1 MTGVLTTGV
10 GRLRL
15 TGDNAGFCEAILRK
29 HNTAAPLRL
38 ESLRH
43 VRPRED
49 AAAEQ
54 TQQQP
59 LVVNLLMQLRA
70 YYDQNN
76 TFLRSQ
82 AALNLQLTNQ
92 LRQVLSTSNG
102 AVRARAGEIERAIRS
117 NLYREGEFS
126 RAMGQLTQ
134 ELKKNENR
142 PPERTVDASRSGP
155 AFRTSGRPTARTGSG
170 AVSGDRSQT
179 PSALRAF
186 ASQET
191 GRETTPVIQPTA
203 TVRTP
208 AVPAGERLQY
218 RQEQT
223 PPQVT
228 GNAEAKS
235 GKKYQQSAVSQP
247 QPEAAEQPVRQ
258 KKQSKQSHPPQK
270 QPEQRIQPQAQ
281 PVKPVQPEKQP
292 GQPTQQQV
300 QPAKPIPPQ
309 KQSEQLIQRQT
320 QLEKPTQSQKQPEQP
335 TQRQSQPEK
344 PVQPKKQPEQPVQP
358 QAQAEK
364 NVLSPKQSEG
374 PTQWQERAEQPVR
387 QTERAETPVRQQKP
401 EPVLQ
406 PETAPIQMAPQPE
419 RDNRAGSVVSVD
431 HAEPSRISME
441 LSQSSNLETAYR
453 QTSEMQ
459 EESGQPVMEYQQQP
473 VRAVL
478 VSSATQSAPWTLP
491 GKWPNAS
498 AAEVFWGHQS
508 AAWTNWG
515 RSDWHG
521 STGLPTTLPGNAQP
535 LRYRSAVDHTAAS
548 PEASTQSRQSSTGAV
563 PANIVQSVQYRNI
576 LQQAGL
582 LPGIL
587 TQYRQPSTR
596 AVPTSIVQPVQYQK
610 ILQQARALPGIPMQ
624 YQQPSMGAVPARI
637 VQSVQYRNI
646 LQQAG
651 LLPGIPMQNR
661 QPSTGAVPASIVQP
675 VQYRNILQQA
685 GMLPGA
691 PMQNRQPSTGAVPA
705 SIVQPVQYRNILQQA
720 GMLPGVPMQY
730 RQLSTGA
737 VPGSIVQPIQ
747 YRNILQQAGM
757 LPGVPMQNRQPSTG
771 AVPARIVQSVQYRN
785 ILQQAGMLPGT
796 PIQYRQPSTGAVP
809 ASIVKTVQY
818 RNILQPAGVFSNPR
832 IQNRETAAA
841 AIFHPTVGGIA
852 NRQSGM
858 YGQTLPMLHGV
869 QSGLPQHS
877 GKGMPLIRRA
887 ANGEQS
893 GGLLTEGV
901 AAATEELYGA
911 ARILSGT
918 APNGRLSVR
927 QNESDL
933 ETVQGR
939 HVAAPTGTDV
949 PFHGL
954 RQLIG
959 RTLRGTEPVQA
970 PELRRAME
978 VLTNG
983 SIPKPGGTASWSL
996 RRFRTAAA
1004 ASGSKPSGRAA
1015 GMPTAGATLVSL
1027 TPEAISQE
1035 TGPVW
1040 RPETATPHPTA
1051 AQPGA
1056 TVIHRRPQKP
1066 EVPAAPMPVEE
1077 SSGEEVLKAQTV
1089 DAAQVAAMNAAFSYG
1104 AEPSRPHSAAAP
1116 VITPEQEERIAGRVL
1131 EELNYN
1137 RMAAEVL
1144 DRVERR
1150 LRAERRKIG
1159 R

>member
-49 AAAEQ
+49 AAVEQ

-117 NLYREGEFS
+117 NLYREGEFR

-142 PPERTVDASRSGP
+142 PPEWTVDASRSGP
-155 AFRTSGRPTARTGSG
+155 AFRASGRSAARTVSG

-208 AVPAGERLQY
+208 TVPAGERLQY

-228 GNAEAKS
+228 GTAEVGS
-235 GKKYQQSAVSQP
+235 GKQHKHPTASQP
-247 QPEAAEQPVRQ
+247 QPEAPEQSSR
-258 KKQSKQSHPPQK
+258 KRKRSKQSHPLQK

-300 QPAKPIPPQ
+300 QPAKPIPSQ

-320 QLEKPTQSQKQPEQP
+320 QPEKPAQSQKQPGQP
-335 TQRQSQPEK
+335 AQRQSQPEK
-344 PVQPKKQPEQPVQP
+344 PVQPQKQPGQSVQSQP
-358 QAQAEK
+358 QAERPIS
-364 NVLSPKQSEG
+364 SPKQSEG
-374 PTQWQERAEQPVR
+374 PTQRQERAEQPVR
-387 QTERAETPVRQQKP
+387 QAERAETPVRQQKP

-419 RDNRAGSVVSVD
+419 RDSRAGSVVSVD

-441 LSQSSNLETAYR
+441 LSQSSDLEMAYR

-478 VSSATQSAPWTLP
+478 VSSATQSAHWILP

-498 AAEVFWGHQS
+498 AAEIFWGHQS
-508 AAWTNWG
+508 AAWTSWG
-515 RSDWHG
+515 RSDGYG
-521 STGLPTTLPGNAQP
+521 STGLPTTFPGNAQP
-535 LRYRSAVDHTAAS
+535 LRYRSAVAS
-548 PEASTQSRQSSTGAV
+548 PEASTQYQQSSAGAV
-563 PANIVQSVQYRNI
+563 PARIAQSVQYRNI
-576 LQQAGL
+576 LQQAGA
-582 LPGIL
+582 LPGIP
-587 TQYRQPSTR
+587 TQYRQPSTG
-596 AVPTSIVQPVQYQK
+596 AVTASITQPVQYRN
-610 ILQQARALPGIPMQ
+610 ILQQAGMLPSTPMQ
-624 YQQPSMGAVPARI
+624 NWQPSTGAVPARI

-651 LLPGIPMQNR
+651 MLPGTPIQYRQPSTGTVPASIVQPVQYRNILQQAGMLPSEPMQYQ

-685 GMLPGA
+685 GMQPGA
-691 PMQNRQPSTGAVPA
+691 PMQNRQPSTGAVLGR
-705 SIVQPVQYRNILQQA
+705 IVQPVQYRNILQQA
-720 GMLPGVPMQY
+720 GLLP
-730 RQLSTGA
+730 ST
-737 VPGSIVQPIQ
+737 
-747 YRNILQQAGM
+747 LT
-757 LPGVPMQNRQPSTG
+757 QNRQPSTG

-1150 LRAERRKIG
+1150 LRAERRKTG

>member
-102 AVRARAGEIERAIRS
+102 AVRARAGEIERAICS

-142 PPERTVDASRSGP
+142 PPEWTVDASRSGP
-155 AFRTSGRPTARTGSG
+155 AFRTTGRPAPRTVSG

-191 GRETTPVIQPTA
+191 GRETTPVIQRTA
-203 TVRTP
+203 TVHTP
-208 AVPAGERLQY
+208 TVPAGERLQY

-247 QPEAAEQPVRQ
+247 QPEAAEQPVQQ

-281 PVKPVQPEKQP
+281 PVKPAQPQKQP
-292 GQPTQQQV
+292 GH
-300 QPAKPIPPQ
+300 PA
-309 KQSEQLIQRQT
+309 
-320 QLEKPTQSQKQPEQP
+320 
-335 TQRQSQPEK
+335 QRQSQPEK

-419 RDNRAGSVVSVD
+419 HDSRAGSVVSVD
-431 HAEPSRISME
+431 HAEPFRISME
-441 LSQSSNLETAYR
+441 LSQSSNLEVVNR
-453 QTSEMQ
+453 QTSGMS
-459 EESGQPVMEYQQQP
+459 EESDQTVAEHRQQP

-478 VSSATQSAPWTLP
+478 VSSTTQNAPWILP

-508 AAWTNWG
+508 AVWTSWG
-515 RSDWHG
+515 RSDWYG

-548 PEASTQSRQSSTGAV
+548 PEASTQYRQSSTGAV

-576 LQQAGL
+576 LQQAGT
-582 LPGIL
+582 LPGAPM
-587 TQYRQPSTR
+587 QNRQPSTGAVTASITQPVQYR
-596 AVPTSIVQPVQYQK
+596 NILQQAGMLPSTPMQNWQLSTGAVPANIVQPVQYRN
-610 ILQQARALPGIPMQ
+610 ILQQAGMLPGVPMQ
-624 YQQPSMGAVPARI
+624 NRQLSTEVVPARI

-651 LLPGIPMQNR
+651 LLPGVPIQYR
-661 QPSTGAVPASIVQP
+661 QPSTGAVPIGIVQP

-685 GMLPGA
+685 GMQPGA
-691 PMQNRQPSTGAVPA
+691 PMQNRQPSTRAVPA
-705 SIVQPVQYRNILQQA
+705 
-720 GMLPGVPMQY
+720 
-730 RQLSTGA
+730 
-737 VPGSIVQPIQ
+737 SIVQPIQ

-771 AVPARIVQSVQYRN
+771 AVTASIVQPVQYRNIFQQAGMLSGTPIQSQQPSTGVVPTSIVQPIQYRN
-785 ILQQAGMLPGT
+785 ILQQAGLPGV
-796 PIQYRQPSTGAVP
+796 PMQYQQLSTGVVP
-809 ASIVKTVQY
+809 ASIVQPVPY
-818 RNILQPAGVFSNPR
+818 RDILQPAGVFRNPR
-832 IQNRETAAA
+832 MQNRDTAAA
-841 AIFHPTVGGIA
+841 ATFHPAVGGIA
-852 NRQSGM
+852 NRQPGM
-858 YGQTLPMLHGV
+858 YGQTLPLLHGV